1 MATDDSWQA
10 SEGPLTSSEI
20 YKGEIYD
27 ARLEDKIRS
36 WSTGHFNGS
45 NWLATKEISPL
56 KGKLMPLDGPPIRKV
71 QNISPKQVFSSP
83 SGKTLVDFGQNL
95 AGWVKLSVKGPAFS
109 ETTNI
114 TLHHA
119 EVLENGELAL

>member
-1 MATDDSWQA
+1 
-10 SEGPLTSSEI
+10 
-20 YKGEIYD
+20 
-27 ARLEDKIRS
+27 
-36 WSTGHFNGS
+36 
-45 NWLATKEISPL
+45 
-56 KGKLMPLDGPPIRKV
+56 MPLDGPTIRKV

-95 AGWVKLSVKGPAFS
+95 AGWVKLSVKGLAFS

-119 EVLENGELAL
+119 EVLENGELALRPLRRAKATDTLILDDNVNQTRI